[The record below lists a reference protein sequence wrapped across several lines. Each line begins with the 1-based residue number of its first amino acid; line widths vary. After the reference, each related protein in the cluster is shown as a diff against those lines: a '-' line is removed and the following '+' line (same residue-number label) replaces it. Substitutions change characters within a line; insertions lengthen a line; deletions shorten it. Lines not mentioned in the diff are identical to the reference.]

1 MKDFSFT
8 IFKPAERYC
17 QSFSR
22 EAFQSSISRAP
33 VRDNTPAFVEC
44 RLLTTVKEGEHSIFL
59 GEVVETGVNQKPE
72 RRADDVTLLL
82 KDLGENTFSGRCMDF
97 IL

>member
-44 RLLTTVKEGEHSIFL
+44 RLLTNVEEGEHSIFI
-59 GEVVETGVNQKPE
+59 GEVEYAGVNQEPKGH
-72 RRADDVTLLL
+72 ADEVTLFL
-82 KDLGENTFSGRCMDF
+82 KHLGENKLRP
-97 IL
+97 L